1 MSAIDETTQIMPRFD
16 ANGLIPVVT
25 QDITTKDVL
34 MVAYMNEE
42 ALSKTMETGQAHY
55 WSRSRAS
62 LWHKGATSGAI
73 QYVREVRIDCD
84 QDTILLLV
92 ETGNGACHTGR
103 KTCFYRKIEQKDAK
117 NILVFLNDG
126 SKN

>member
-103 KTCFYRKIEQKDAK
+103 KTCFYRKIGQKDAK